1 MLQIEDFVQVFKGE
15 TISNDEHYIKT
26 NNIKKVI
33 VFDIDETIGSFF
45 ELMLLWN
52 FFEELNVLLNQQIFN
67 ELLNLFPEFL
77 RFGIITIFEFLI
89 HKKQTQQCDK
99 IYIYTNNIYSP
110 EFPIRIKNYFDNKL
124 NSICFFDKV
133 ICAFKINNQI
143 IEPMRTTN
151 NKTYDDFIKCTIL
164 PDNTNICFIDDTF
177 HEKMKH
183 EKVYYVQSK
192 PYEHGLTHEVII
204 DRLFN
209 SSLFIKNIEDN
220 YIFNKDNNNIIHYL
234 HNYLYFFGKQKKIK
248 NKNEIDIDILVTKK
262 LMKHIK
268 LFFDYKTISNNVMNK
283 TIKQNIFF
291 YKNKTKKG
299 YKQNK

>member
-1 MLQIEDFVQVFKGE
+1 MLQTDNFVQVFKGE
-15 TISNDEHYIKT
+15 TISNDEHYIKS

-45 ELMLLWN
+45 EVMLLWN
-52 FFEELNVLLNQQIFN
+52 CFEELNIILNQQTFN
-67 ELLNLFPEFL
+67 ELLDLFPEFL

-110 EFPIRIKNYFDNKL
+110 EFPIRIKNYFDYKL
-124 NSICFFDKV
+124 KSHCFFDKV
-133 ICAFKINNQI
+133 ICAFKINDQV

-164 PDNTNICFIDDTF
+164 PENTNICFIDDTF

-183 EKVYYVQSK
+183 EKVYYLQSK
-192 PYEHGLTHEVII
+192 PYEHGLTYDSII
-204 DRLFN
+204 NRIAN
-209 SSLFIKNIEDN
+209 SSFFIKNIEHN
-220 YIFNKDNNNIIHYL
+220 YIFNKDNNIINYL
-234 HNYLYFFGKQKKIK
+234 YKYLYFFGKKKHIK
-248 NKNEIDIDILVTKK
+248 HKNEINIDIYVTKQ

-268 LFFDYKTISNNVMNK
+268 LFFDYNTTNNHFFVKNK
-283 TIKQNIFF
+283 TSKRNIFS
-291 YKNKTKKG
+291 YINKTKKARL
-299 YKQNK
+299 